1 MNEDKIS
8 EEFIK
13 VLLSNM
19 KQDPF
24 EMLTVKDVAKDLGM
38 GENTVNKIFKR
49 ADFPT
54 IDIGKRKIVTRL
66 AYYFWKMKRRDQNV

>member
-24 EMLTVKDVAKDLGM
+24 EMLTVKDVAKDLRM
-38 GENTVNKIFKR
+38 NQNSANQLFKSK
-49 ADFPT
+49 DFPSLNFT
-54 IDIGKRKIVTRL
+54 KPKQICVL
-66 AYYFWKMKRRDQNV
+66 SYYLWKLERRD